1 MTKPTIIL
9 GLMTTVVLLGTTDAG
24 AQAASSAASVGF
36 ITVRVGAQPQRRTIH
51 TSQSFSLYDETATV
65 TSNQPIK
72 HGPMFDISAGYRV
85 RRPLAIAAGVS
96 SFRSTGNSRVTAS
109 IPDPRFFDRP
119 RTVTAN
125 TSGLDRSEIGV
136 HVQAAWLVP
145 VTDKI
150 EVAVSA
156 GPSFIRVRQ
165 QLTTTVTV
173 PTGTQNI
180 TVAQE
185 AQSATALGVNVGFDG
200 TFMFTPR
207 VGAGVF
213 LRYAGGSVD
222 LPAASDVKVGGFQ
235 TGLGV
240 RVHF

>member
-1 MTKPTIIL
+1 MTKPTTIL
-9 GLMTTVVLLGTTDAG
+9 GLMTTVVLLGTTDVG
-24 AQAASSAASVGF
+24 AQAASSAANAGF
-36 ITVRVGAQPQRRTIH
+36 INVRVGAQPQRRRIH

-65 TSNQPIK
+65 TSNQSIK
-72 HGPMFDISAGYRV
+72 NGPMFDISAGYRV
-85 RRPLAIAAGVS
+85 WRPLAIAVGVS
-96 SFRSTGNSRVTAS
+96 SFRSTGNSGVTAS

-125 TSGLDRSEIGV
+125 TSGLDRSELGV

-165 QLTTTVTV
+165 QLTTATV

-185 AQSATALGVNVGFDG
+185 TQSATALGVNVGFDG

-207 VGAGVF
+207 FGAGVF

-235 TGLGV
+235 TGLGF